1 MHSGEGEVVPF
12 SEELYPT
19 GNVEDWLLEV
29 ERIMKVS
36 LENILHQA
44 LMVYPEVVLNLLVGK
59 KENLFAYNIFKTIFV
74 LYVPFMFRLSVQN
87 GFCNGRV
94 R

>member
-1 MHSGEGEVVPF
+1 MHSGEGEVAPF

-44 LMVYPEVVLNLLVGK
+44 LMVYREVVLNLFVRK
-59 KENLFAYNIFKTIFV
+59 KENLFAYMITKTMFV
-74 LYVPFMFRLSVQN
+74 
-87 GFCNGRV
+87 
-94 R
+94 

>member
-36 LENILHQA
+36 LENILHQG
-44 LMVYPEVVLNLLVGK
+44 LMVYREVVLNLFVRK
-59 KENLFAYNIFKTIFV
+59 KENLFAYMITKTMFV
-74 LYVPFMFRLSVQN
+74 
-87 GFCNGRV
+87 
-94 R
+94 